1 MAADS
6 EGLGPLRPA
15 EFCALERQLV
25 SAMAMRKKRN
35 VKMGPVQQLK
45 VELLEYIEAADPDP
59 PRFSAA
65 LAEAVVAVTRG
76 PGTGPA
82 QAVASDLQMD
92 WNLACTSPGFVAWL
106 RNAAARGEPR
116 GNPVSGDTESDPS
129 RRD

>member
-1 MAADS
+1 MAAEA

-25 SAMAMRKKRN
+25 AAMAMRKKRN

-92 WNLACTSPGFVAWL
+92 WNLACTSPGFITWL
-106 RNAAARGEPR
+106 RTTAAQQNE
-116 GNPVSGDTESDPS
+116 NIEKI
-129 RRD
+129 